1 MRDKSVTKF
10 FKWIF
15 EPSNFDLYPE
25 TLSAQIESNF
35 ESYKKNATNRSC
47 PLSARYSHS
56 TLITYTQ

>member
-47 PLSARYSHS
+47 PLSASGR
-56 TLITYTQ
+56 